1 MLLLSPAQ
9 LTNYLGSKWIPKSR
23 VCKSEPVMICLF
35 VTSRCT
41 LSCKWCLRQE
51 KGEFTYRT
59 TPDMDCSAARKIL
72 GYFPKSTHL
81 SFCGFGEP
89 LLVQDLFK
97 MIAEFRK
104 RPMRISIVTNG
115 TLVPDRI
122 DEILSA
128 KLDRIS
134 ISMNSLNPTDYQ
146 ATCGGNETM
155 FKNVLKGIKLLS
167 EKRKSARPYLHLSF
181 VLTVDLISKA
191 REMVQFAEDM
201 RFDYLDLHNLIRHE
215 KKFEY
220 DGILTTGMEGTVRDI
235 AEWSKGKRK
244 IRVRWPRLVQKG
256 LETPRRICGNLWDW
270 IGVDGE
276 GNTAGCS
283 KAMPTDGCYGNLFQQ
298 GNEVWNNEYR
308 KKIRESFLAGDKFL
322 FECCK
327 ACTEVQP

>member
-1 MLLLSPAQ
+1 MFLLSPAQ
-9 LTNYLGSKWIPKSR
+9 FTNYLGSKWIPKSC

-35 VTSRCT
+35 VTNRCT
-41 LSCKWCLRQE
+41 LSCKWCLRQKE
-51 KGEFTYRT
+51 GEFTYRT
-59 TPDMDCSAARKIL
+59 TPDMDCSTARKIL

-128 KLDRIS
+128 KLHRIS
-134 ISMNSLNPTDYQ
+134 ISMNSLNPTDYKL
-146 ATCGGNETM
+146 TCGGNETM

-191 REMVQFAEDM
+191 REMIQFAEDTG
-201 RFDYLDLHNLIRHE
+201 FDYLDLHNLIPHE
-215 KKFEY
+215 KKIEY
-220 DGILTTGMEGTVRDI
+220 DGILTMGMEETVKDI
-235 AEWSKGKRK
+235 VEWGKGKRK
-244 IRVRWPRLVQKG
+244 IRVRWPRLVQKD
-256 LETPRRICGNLWDW
+256 LETPRRICRNLWNWLGIDM
-270 IGVDGE
+270 E

-283 KAMPTDGCYGNLFQQ
+283 KAMATKREYGNLFEE
-298 GNEVWNNEYR
+298 GSNVWNNEFR
-308 KKIRESFLAGDKFL
+308 TRLRAAFLNKGFL
-322 FECCK
+322 YDCCK
-327 ACTEVQP
+327 TCTEVQP